1 MRNALTCV
9 LICQPSASNAIEW
22 ERRPAVISTT
32 IITPVITIT
41 IRVRRSPLEK
51 SGTKSWVFPKREWSV
66 RCIRQNYRDQE
77 KLSSK
82 IGSDRAVEPA
92 PLAKLRRTDTDA
104 AAVAVTKRVHR
115 ALLLRIG
122 CRASAHPMSR
132 QTDK

>member
-1 MRNALTCV
+1 MRNAVTCV

-32 IITPVITIT
+32 IITPVITMT

-51 SGTKSWVFPKREWSV
+51 SGTKSCVFPKREWSV
-66 RCIRQNYRDQE
+66 RCISQNYRDQE

-82 IGSDRAVEPA
+82 IVGDRAVETA

-104 AAVAVTKRVHR
+104 AAVAVRSEEHTSELQSRFDLV
-115 ALLLRIG
+115 
-122 CRASAHPMSR
+122 CRL
-132 QTDK
+132 